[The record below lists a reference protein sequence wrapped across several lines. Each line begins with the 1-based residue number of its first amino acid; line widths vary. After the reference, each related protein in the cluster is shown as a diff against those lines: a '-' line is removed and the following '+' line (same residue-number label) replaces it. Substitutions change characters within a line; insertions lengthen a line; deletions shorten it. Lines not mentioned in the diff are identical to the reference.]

1 VPGLE
6 FLNQPL
12 PTSRPRGLGKKN
24 REIID
29 AFKKNLKQLY
39 GNNLH
44 SVILYGSLARG
55 EETEESDIDLIV
67 VLKEI
72 RDFWD
77 EVRRIDK
84 LESRLEEKNSFG
96 ILISAIPLSLKSM
109 EETVTPLL
117 LNVKKEGVVI

>member
-1 VPGLE
+1 M
-6 FLNQPL
+6 
-12 PTSRPRGLGKKN
+12 KN
-24 REIID
+24 REIIE
-29 AFKKNLKQLY
+29 AFKNNLKQLY
-39 GNNLH
+39 GDNLH

-72 RDFWD
+72 KDFWD
-77 EVRRIDK
+77 EVRRIDE
-84 LESRLEEKNSFG
+84 LESRLEETNSFG

-117 LNVKKEGVVI
+117 LNVRKEGVVV